1 MDREEE
7 KNDKLRSQIQTLR
20 SGNQSAILSTV
31 KELRVHGKIEILPE
45 LLDVLVEQENE
56 EIITEISSLLN
67 DLKDQE
73 GAELIS
79 RAIAAPDYK
88 ELQSLLVAAC
98 WQNGL
103 SYGKYID
110 TFVEVVI
117 SGTYEAAIEAFTVIE
132 EAIGDLD
139 QDQRQ
144 RAVKKLKSGILK
156 AEEEKKA
163 LISEL
168 IRVVESYE
176 PF

>member
-20 SGNQSAILSTV
+20 SGNQSAILTTL
-31 KELRVHGKIEILPE
+31 KELRVHGNVSILPD
-45 LLDVLVEQENE
+45 LFDLMVEQENE
-56 EIITEISSLLN
+56 EILSEIASLLN

-79 RAIAAPDYK
+79 RAIADPDYK

-117 SGTYEAAIEAFTVIE
+117 SGAYESAIEAFTVIE
-132 EAIGDLD
+132 EAIGDLEEGK
-139 QDQRQ
+139 RE
-144 RAVKKLKSGILK
+144 RVVKKLKSRIQ
-156 AEEEKKA
+156 EVDDQKKA

-168 IRVVESYE
+168 VKVIETY
-176 PF
+176 